1 MATVAA
7 TEANFGA
14 ARLAPP
20 ERLSRRR
27 GAVGRCH
34 RGAHDPATVG
44 PEACV
49 RGPAARWGGGDRVV
63 VSGRMGRLGAR
74 AVQSRAVDSQG
85 RVGRLAAVSERRGD
99 GADGGR
105 VRPRERALRPGTLP
119 SRHVRGPDAHPARAP
134 TLATRGS
141 VVGLLGGLLHGL
153 RPWPAAR
160 RLRLAVRCSSPCVA
174 PLASMPTHDGDEV
187 TTAAHSLGFGH
198 RVPLRLGGCTHP
210 HRSFHTPRRNRQRH
224 RATRPHERSVNFFDA
239 APEDRACSRG
249 GQNGHDRTRTP
260 GGGRV
265 SVR

>member
-27 GAVGRCH
+27 GAVG
-34 RGAHDPATVG
+34 P
-44 PEACV
+44 CV

-198 RVPLRLGGCTHP
+198 RVPLRLRWAHAP
-210 HRSFHTPRRNRQRH
+210 
-224 RATRPHERSVNFFDA
+224 
-239 APEDRACSRG
+239 APELRHPAAESTTSSRDTTTRA
-249 GQNGHDRTRTP
+249 
-260 GGGRV
+260 
-265 SVR
+265 VRELL